1 MATAVNAAKARL
13 KRNQLAVGIGV
24 RLVRNVD
31 IIKVMKAAGF
41 DWLFLDL
48 EHGVMSIETA
58 AEICVAAQDSGIAPI
73 VRVPYGELA
82 MATRL
87 LDGGALG
94 IVIPHVDTPEET
106 KEIADRLRYPPL
118 GHRSVGGGQAQF
130 DYAPMKMGD
139 FIKKANDNVLVTV
152 MIETPKAVRNA
163 EAIAAVPGIDAL
175 LVGSSDLSVELGIPG
190 ENGHEKIQAAVDRVV
205 AACKKHK
212 KFPGMGGAYSEELLS
227 LYIGKGMKLLLA
239 GNDLPMLTGA
249 ARAHQAKVRAM
260 AKVRPARKT
269 AAKKKR

>member
-1 MATAVNAAKARL
+1 MAARSRTLSTTWSIRSTWNVMASSLARNSEGGTMAFAVNAAKARL
-13 KRNQLAVGIGV
+13 KKNQLAVGIGV
-24 RLVRNVD
+24 RLLRNVD

-94 IVIPHVDTPEET
+94 IVIPHVDTPEEA
-106 KEIADRLRYPPL
+106 KEVADRLRYPPN

-130 DYAPMKMGD
+130 DYAPMPMAEMTKQSD
-139 FIKKANDNVLVTV
+139 ENTLITV
-152 MIETPKAVRNA
+152 MIETPKAAENA
-163 EAIAAVPGIDAL
+163 EAIPAVPGIHCL
-175 LVGSSDLSVELGIPG
+175 LVRSSDPSMQLCIPA
-190 ENGHEKIQAAVDRVV
+190 EHD
-205 AACKKHK
+205 H
-212 KFPGMGGAYSEELLS
+212 
-227 LYIGKGMKLLLA
+227 
-239 GNDLPMLTGA
+239 
-249 ARAHQAKVRAM
+249 
-260 AKVRPARKT
+260 
-269 AAKKKR
+269 